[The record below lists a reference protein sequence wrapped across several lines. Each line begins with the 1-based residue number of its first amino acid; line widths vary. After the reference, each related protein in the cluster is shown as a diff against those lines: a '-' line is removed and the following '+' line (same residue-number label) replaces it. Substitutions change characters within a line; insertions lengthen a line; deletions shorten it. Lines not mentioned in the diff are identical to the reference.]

1 MSIDT
6 TKEIPSIKAQLKG
19 VTDKELSKER
29 LLDTYLT
36 DTRTVYTILRSV
48 SASGMTRH
56 ISLVVAGIGAD
67 GKPDIHDITY
77 HASKVLGDKLQER
90 NGHRT
95 IKVNG
100 CGMDMGFSVVYN
112 LSSVLFA
119 GQERAGYELKQR
131 WI

>member
-1 MSIDT
+1 MNATTVID
-6 TKEIPSIKAQLKG
+6 Q
-19 VTDKELSKER
+19 DLSKQR
-29 LLDTYLT
+29 LLEEYLT
-36 DTRTVYTILRSV
+36 DTRTVYTVLRSV

-56 ISLVVAGIGAD
+56 ISLLVAGIDNA
-67 GKPDIHDITY
+67 GKPALFDITF
-77 HASKVLGDKLQER
+77 HAAKVLGDKLQER

-100 CGMDMGFSVVYN
+100 CGMDMGFHLVYS

-119 GQERAGYELKQR
+119 GQDRAGYELKQR